1 MFKNFK
7 EAYAFSYEAEIELGK
22 APTIEQVKASL
33 PALSNVPFSPS
44 QEISNNYLANSN
56 SPAVLPNNQNSNFDV
71 EKLPYSAPKKPDI
84 NQMRL
89 FVENDN
95 FEQFLERISS
105 NPRYL
110 ISAGDS
116 PVIVQVGFFC
126 LFFLF

>member
-1 MFKNFK
+1 MFRNFK
-7 EAYAFSYEAEIELGK
+7 DAYAFSYEAEIELGK

-33 PALSNVPFSPS
+33 PGLSNVPFSPS
-44 QEISNNYLANSN
+44 QENLNNHTN
-56 SPAVLPNNQNSNFDV
+56 SPVVLPHNQNSNFDA

-89 FVENDN
+89 IVEKDD

-116 PVIVQVGFFC
+116 PVIVQV
-126 LFFLF
+126 